1 MILHQL
7 SSCWTGSSLRSQ
19 QSVTFPFSKHIP
31 LTEMFSVQQSTE
43 LVVTPARCDN
53 TIHDGFA
60 FSACTF
66 LYKKKKKIFSSQS
79 VRQRKTNQ
87 QDFQKTCLSLTNIM
101 LSVKADQLYITAFRE
116 AGS

>member
-7 SSCWTGSSLRSQ
+7 SSCWTGSSLRGQ

-66 LYKKKKKIFSSQS
+66 LYKKKKKKSFPRNLSAKEKQTNKTS
-79 VRQRKTNQ
+79 RKPALVLQ
-87 QDFQKTCLSLTNIM
+87 I
-101 LSVKADQLYITAFRE
+101 
-116 AGS
+116 

>member
-7 SSCWTGSSLRSQ
+7 SSCWTGSLLRGQ

-66 LYKKKKKIFSSQS
+66 LYKKKKKNLFLAICPPKKNKPT
-79 VRQRKTNQ
+79 RLPEN
-87 QDFQKTCLSLTNIM
+87 LP
-101 LSVKADQLYITAFRE
+101 
-116 AGS
+116 